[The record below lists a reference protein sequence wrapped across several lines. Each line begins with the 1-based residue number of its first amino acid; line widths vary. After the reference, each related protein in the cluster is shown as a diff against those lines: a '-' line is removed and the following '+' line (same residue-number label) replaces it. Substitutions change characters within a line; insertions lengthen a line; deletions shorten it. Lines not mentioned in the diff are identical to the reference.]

1 MRLLLFI
8 VALLAAGAAGWLGTL
23 GRTPYAPHSAA
34 QLDQLEAEHARLLRE
49 ARGPEASVHQLSLQL
64 IAKERR
70 RPLLLG
76 VTLGVAGLA
85 FVAAL
90 LLPGSLL
97 PLGRASLS
105 DEESRLLAALGDPEV
120 AHQGARHKA
129 AELLGVSLQAS
140 PAEIEA
146 AVQAR
151 LAERDPARLEGLAP
165 DLHRLARQ
173 QREDILRAGNLLL
186 GRAAPPPRT

>member
-23 GRTPYAPHSAA
+23 GRTPYTPHSAA

-49 ARGPEASVHQLSLQL
+49 ASGPDAAVHQLSLQL
-64 IAKERR
+64 IEAERR
-70 RPLLLG
+70 RVLLLG
-76 VTLGVAGLA
+76 VAIGVAGLA
-85 FVAAL
+85 FVVAL
-90 LLPGSLL
+90 RLPGSLR

-105 DEESRLLAALGDPEV
+105 DEESRLLASVGNPEV
-120 AHQGARHKA
+120 AHQGARNKA

-140 PAEIEA
+140 PSEIEA

-151 LAERDPARLEGLAP
+151 LAERDPARLHGLAP
-165 DLHRLARQ
+165 DLRRLASQ

-186 GRAAPPPRT
+186 GRAAPPPRE